1 MCFSFA
7 RLHYVF
13 SKKERRN
20 KCYLS
25 EFSGIKMIEKVRRH
39 DLWSQLWFCGCLL
52 PFTISF
58 SVFTLNW
65 SFAIRASTKK
75 SSVISDIKLMYL
87 RERMKKYSAQ
97 SINFYWPP
105 TKHTDTASV
114 AYLTLIGMRQGGFT
128 PLTIFGLDFVGWI
141 FIKNFQTF
149 FGGENWYQL
158 G

>member
-1 MCFSFA
+1 MRFTMHKFCQHRDTVEKICFSFA
-7 RLHYVF
+7 RLRYVF

-65 SFAIRASTKK
+65 SFAIRATVQK
-75 SSVISDIKLMYL
+75 SHQSFQTSNWCMYL

-105 TKHTDTASV
+105 TKHTDAASV
-114 AYLTLIGMRQGGFT
+114 AYLIVEPVCHFSSGVVVF
-128 PLTIFGLDFVGWI
+128 
-141 FIKNFQTF
+141 NA
-149 FGGENWYQL
+149 
-158 G
+158 

>member
-1 MCFSFA
+1 MRYTMHKFCQHRDTVEKMCFSFA

-25 EFSGIKMIEKVRRH
+25 DFSGIKMIEKVRRH

-65 SFAIRASTKK
+65 SFAIRATVQK
-75 SSVISDIKLMYL
+75 VISDITLMF
-87 RERMKKYSAQ
+87 ERKKKYSVQ

-105 TKHTDTASV
+105 TKHTDA
-114 AYLTLIGMRQGGFT
+114 ARICGILNRQAFMSFFQWSCGF
-128 PLTIFGLDFVGWI
+128 
-141 FIKNFQTF
+141 
-149 FGGENWYQL
+149 
-158 G
+158 

>member
-1 MCFSFA
+1 MRFTMHKFCQHRDTVEKMCFSFA

-75 SSVISDIKLMYL
+75 SSVISDITLMYL
-87 RERMKKYSAQ
+87 RERKKNILHRAL
-97 SINFYWPP
+97 IFIDPP
-105 TKHTDTASV
+105 TKHTDAEPV
-114 AYLTLIGMRQGGFT
+114 AYLIVKPLCHFSSEVVVFT
-128 PLTIFGLDFVGWI
+128 V
-141 FIKNFQTF
+141 
-149 FGGENWYQL
+149 
-158 G
+158 